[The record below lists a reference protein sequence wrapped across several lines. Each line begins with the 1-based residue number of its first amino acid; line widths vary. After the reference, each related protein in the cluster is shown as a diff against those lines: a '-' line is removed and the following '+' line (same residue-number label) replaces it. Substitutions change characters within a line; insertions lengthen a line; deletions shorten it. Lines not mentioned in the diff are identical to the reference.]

1 MNRSIEFRV
10 WDKDNE
16 EMVSS
21 PITLCRKFDA
31 DRGCG
36 EVFVNKI
43 FTDRDYIF
51 MQFTGLTDANGV
63 KIFEGDI
70 VEFYDGFAECI
81 STSNGWEL
89 NPDDVRKGVIGY
101 SDKIGSF
108 VILGKDNKPLVLYKD
123 SSKTYHYSIEN
134 TSDIQVIGNIFQNPE
149 LL

>member
-16 EMVSS
+16 EMVSF

-51 MQFTGLTDANGV
+51 MQFTGLTDVNGV

-70 VEFYDGFAECI
+70 VEKEEQDKSSEEYATYI
-81 STSNGWEL
+81 S
-89 NPDDVRKGVIGY
+89 
-101 SDKIGSF
+101 
-108 VILGKDNKPLVLYKD
+108 KDFWK
-123 SSKTYHYSIEN
+123 
-134 TSDIQVIGNIFQNPE
+134 
-149 LL
+149 